1 MVRSGGELTGLVY
14 FHFSVLSVTMKSKR
28 DVYLDANATTPV
40 LPAAAQ
46 AAMETMEDFFGNP
59 SSSHIAGLRAR
70 NILNKARASAL
81 RVLRA
86 DQGRIVFTSG
96 ATEAIQTAVL
106 SAMCDVRQREST
118 RDSSPRYCL
127 YGATEHKAVPQ
138 ALHHWCDILGM
149 PHEIVQ
155 IPVDS
160 NGCLDLKFVAKH
172 APNADL
178 ICTMAVNN
186 ETGVVQDL
194 AALEETIRSNNPQAL
209 WLVDSVQAI
218 GKLDLDLS
226 SSTIDYAAVSG
237 HKIYAPKGIGLLYV
251 RQGAPFKSLMAGGG
265 QESGARG
272 GTENLP
278 GVAAIS
284 AVFESMESGAF
295 QDHET
300 MSGYRD
306 QLIKSLRQA
315 FPEIVFNTP
324 FKQSVPTTINFAVP
338 GLSGKEI
345 LDLFDAAD
353 IRVSSG
359 SACGS
364 ALVGSYVLRAMGLPD
379 WRTDGAIRLSF
390 GPLISQSEINT
401 ACSRITEAGQALQSS
416 CLMVRDDDAA
426 PSETVDG
433 LLQLKRDSMCSWIY
447 LDGSN
452 SSAIIVDPFAELA
465 DRIETIIRCRGCKVL
480 AILDTHMHV
489 DHESCR
495 DELMERLADR
505 LAPGASTEDPL
516 GWPETNE
523 AITVGSGQ
531 KAPFIQLGKDQIVA
545 RVELPGHTVIGCA
558 YLLGTPNK
566 GTLDPDTVLL
576 AFTGDTILI
585 GGIGRTDFDSSSMGS
600 LYHSIRNLPQLLGSA
615 TVICPTHDYNNGF
628 ATTLGAERNENRFL
642 RHLLDEHSPMTLEEF
657 SREKPLL
664 DDGIDDESSC
674 ELVCGNIAPPS
685 KFHATL
691 DVAPEDRCEFFRDHR
706 DALVIDVREP
716 HEFGFAQDWQTFG
729 LDKPPINVPL
739 TRFAGYLQALLAQHR
754 DLSSLEVICLCRSG
768 NRSGK
773 AAEALQRCG
782 IEKAWNLTGGLA
794 LSQLSYQEILEM
806 EYTI

>member
-1 MVRSGGELTGLVY
+1 MTNQ
-14 FHFSVLSVTMKSKR
+14 R

-40 LPAAAQ
+40 IPAAAQ
-46 AAMETMEDFFGNP
+46 AALETMEVLFGNP
-59 SSSHIAGLRAR
+59 SSSHTAGLKAR
-70 NILNKARASAL
+70 SILNKARASAL

-106 SAMCDVRQREST
+106 SAMCDIRQRDPSPESG
-118 RDSSPRYCL
+118 PRYCL

-138 ALHHWCDILGM
+138 ALRHWCDILGM
-149 PHEIVQ
+149 PHEIKE
-155 IPVDS
+155 IPVDAK
-160 NGCLDLKFVAKH
+160 GRLDFEFLAGH
-172 APNADL
+172 ASRADI

-194 AALEETIRSNNPQAL
+194 AALEKTIRANHPQAL
-209 WLVDSVQAI
+209 WIVDSVQAI
-218 GKLDLDLS
+218 GKLALDLS
-226 SSTIDYAAVSG
+226 SSSIDYAALSG

-278 GVAAIS
+278 GVAAIN
-284 AVFESMESGAF
+284 AVFEAMEAGAF
-295 QDHET
+295 QDHDT
-300 MSGYRD
+300 MCRYRD
-306 QLIKSLRQA
+306 QLLTSLRQA

-324 FKQSVPTTINFAVP
+324 FEQSVPTTINFAVP
-338 GLSGKEI
+338 GLSSKEI

-364 ALVGSYVLRAMGLPD
+364 ALVGSFVLEAMGLPK

-390 GPLISQSEINT
+390 GPLIKQAEIET
-401 ACSRITEAGQALQSS
+401 ACRRIVETGMALRHS
-416 CLMVRDDDAA
+416 CLMAREEHMA
-426 PSETVDG
+426 PTGQVDG
-433 LLQLKRDSMCSWIY
+433 LIQLKLDSMCSWIY
-447 LDGSN
+447 LDDA
-452 SSAIIVDPFAELA
+452 SSTAIVVDPFAELA
-465 DRIETIIRCRGCKVL
+465 DRIETIIRCQGCQVL

-505 LAPGASTEDPL
+505 LHPGATTADPL
-516 GWPETNE
+516 GWPATENTIE
-523 AITVGSGQ
+523 VGSGRQ
-531 KAPFIQLGKDQIVA
+531 APFIQLGSEQIIA

-558 YLLGTPNK
+558 YLLGTPQND
-566 GTLDPDTVLL
+566 TLAAESVAL

-585 GGIGRTDFDSSSMGS
+585 GGIGRTDFDSSSMTS
-600 LYHSIRNLPQLLGSA
+600 LYHSIRSLPDLLGPA

-628 ATTLGAERNENRFL
+628 VTTLETERKENRFL
-642 RHLLDEHSPMTLEEF
+642 RQLLDQESPMTLAEF
-657 SREKPLL
+657 SRKKPLL

-674 ELVCGNIAPPS
+674 ELLCGNIAPPA
-685 KFHATL
+685 KFQTTL
-691 DVAPEDRCEFFRDHR
+691 DVAPEDRREFFKDHHN
-706 DALVIDVREP
+706 AVIIDVREP
-716 HEFGFAQDWQTFG
+716 HEFAFAQDWKTLG

-739 TRFAGYLQALLAQHR
+739 TRFAGYLQSLLAEAP
-754 DLSSLEVICLCRSG
+754 DPAALEIICLCRSG
-768 NRSGK
+768 NRSSR

-794 LSQLSYQEILEM
+794 LSQAVYEETLEM
-806 EYTI
+806 EYSI